1 ILKLHKDMKEI
12 TSEQVGTKSTA
23 PSSQMN
29 IQNATVFMGS
39 PTELMEEV
47 GDAYEAQEAREKVIN
62 GTAS

>member
-1 ILKLHKDMKEI
+1 M
-12 TSEQVGTKSTA
+12 TSEQVCTKSAA

-62 GTAS
+62 GTTN

>member
-1 ILKLHKDMKEI
+1 
-12 TSEQVGTKSTA
+12 
-23 PSSQMN
+23 MN